1 MRPLRHDPAIQEYN
15 RHPCS
20 FPIIIASTPLEGPP
34 ISGSPRAAIHWKFAM
49 TIKPSIAVVDD
60 DESVRE
66 ATTRLL
72 RSLGFIAKGFSSPD
86 EFLSSNRQH
95 ITSCLIAD
103 VQMPGKSGLALYGQ
117 LIASGNPIPTILIT
131 AYPDDTIRERALN
144 AGVAGYL
151 VKPFSEKEL
160 LDCIDTALKHKVLLA
175 PIMQ

>member
-1 MRPLRHDPAIQEYN
+1 
-15 RHPCS
+15 
-20 FPIIIASTPLEGPP
+20 
-34 ISGSPRAAIHWKFAM
+34 M

-66 ATTRLL
+66 ATTRLP
-72 RSLGFIAKGFSSPD
+72 RSLGYIAKGFSSPD

-175 PIMQ
+175 PIKQ

>member
-1 MRPLRHDPAIQEYN
+1 
-15 RHPCS
+15 
-20 FPIIIASTPLEGPP
+20 
-34 ISGSPRAAIHWKFAM
+34 M

-117 LIASGNPIPTILIT
+117 LIASGNPDFK
-131 AYPDDTIRERALN
+131 ARWGGRSMSALVCQLN
-144 AGVAGYL
+144 W
-151 VKPFSEKEL
+151 S
-160 LDCIDTALKHKVLLA
+160 
-175 PIMQ
+175 MQHRH